1 MKLTVLTSAMLV
13 LLIYCVYILISNYN
27 QLADN
32 GGWGLISL
40 GGLIFASF
48 VGIGLDV
55 IIGFIVKNKMIQNII
70 GAVIA
75 LVFLYWLWPQL

>member
-13 LLIYCVYILISNYN
+13 LLAYCVFVLVSNYN

-32 GGWGLISL
+32 GGWGLISV
-40 GGLIFASF
+40 GGLIFISF

-55 IIGFIVKNKMIQNII
+55 IIGFIVKNKMMQNIF